1 MKNSFDHSNDAT
13 VIVTD
18 RVENKKRKKT
28 HKPAVVSE
36 LFSHPILWQ
45 IYFFVGVITE
55 NYELP
60 KELIPFF
67 MMV

>member
-13 VIVTD
+13 VIV
-18 RVENKKRKKT
+18 KRKKT
-28 HKPAVVSE
+28 HKPVVVSE

-60 KELIPFF
+60 NELVPFF